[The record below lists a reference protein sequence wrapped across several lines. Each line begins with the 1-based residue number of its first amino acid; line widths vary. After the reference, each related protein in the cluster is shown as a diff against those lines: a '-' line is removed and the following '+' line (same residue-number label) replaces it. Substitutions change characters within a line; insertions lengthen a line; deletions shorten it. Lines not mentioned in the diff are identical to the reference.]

1 MSNGSQRITFWHGL
15 LLAEG
20 AALMI
25 ALLMPITPSKTVSE
39 RGIAD
44 FLIPDPTYLQKV
56 VVYFILTNILIL
68 IFGIIVWLWLKFSWY
83 RSVEHIRSEN

>member
-1 MSNGSQRITFWHGL
+1 MSNGSQRFTVWHSL
-15 LLAEG
+15 LLAVG

-25 ALLMPITPSKTVSE
+25 ALLMPITPSKTGSD

-44 FLIPDPTYLQKV
+44 FLIPNPTYLQEV

-68 IFGIIVWLWLKFSWY
+68 IIGVIIWLWVKFS
-83 RSVEHIRSEN
+83 